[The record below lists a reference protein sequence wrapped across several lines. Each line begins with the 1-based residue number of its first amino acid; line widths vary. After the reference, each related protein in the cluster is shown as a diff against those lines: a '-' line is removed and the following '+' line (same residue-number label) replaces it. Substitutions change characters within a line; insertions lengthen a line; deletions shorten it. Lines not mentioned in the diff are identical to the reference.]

1 VALGRDPNGLA
12 NLLFAVGRKVE
23 QRLWPSVSRRMPTVL
38 GRREEDPDDRH
49 HEDPDVVLS
58 ELEIDHTQVID
69 GEEVSTHAAA
79 GGR

>member
-1 VALGRDPNGLA
+1 NGLA

-38 GRREEDPDDRH
+38 ARREEDPEARH
-49 HEDPDVVLS
+49 REDPDAAGS
-58 ELEIDHTQVID
+58 ELEVDDTQVID
-69 GEEVSTHAAA
+69 AEEVSTHAPV